1 MTLFFSWYGIILK
14 IFIGVFIGI
23 LELDN
28 IKESLKSLLKE
39 KVMKKDGHIPLEE
52 QL

>member
-14 IFIGVFIGI
+14 IFIGLFIGI

-28 IKESLKSLLKE
+28 IKESLKSLLKGKSNE
-39 KVMKKDGHIPLEE
+39 KDGHIPLEE